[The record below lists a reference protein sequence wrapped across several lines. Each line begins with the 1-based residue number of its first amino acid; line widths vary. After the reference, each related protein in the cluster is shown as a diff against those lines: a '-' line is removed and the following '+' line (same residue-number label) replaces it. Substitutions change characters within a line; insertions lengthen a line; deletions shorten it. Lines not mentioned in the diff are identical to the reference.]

1 MKITKNQLKNIINEE
16 LDTVMS
22 EVGMFG
28 RLKNRLTG
36 QTAEAGKLSAKIWR
50 WVKEND
56 LIGKFGETGQSSAGL
71 KGSWNGQ
78 NDVNDWAQA
87 NFEEAK
93 ALYSTILT
101 GGPAKG
107 FEDVPV
113 VRDAAHLDSLEPSK
127 SEKERGQDA
136 RAKAKAQQDKE
147 ADLAVRNSKVEKSI
161 ADKAAAK
168 KKKAADE
175 KSAEINAAG
184 RAAELE
190 RYKQRMARDARQK
203 ERNAVRYGPQD
214 F

>member
-1 MKITKNQLKNIINEE
+1 MKITKNQLKQIINEE

-56 LIGKFGETGQSSAGL
+56 LIGKFGGNGESTGAD
-71 KGSWNGQ
+71 SWKSQ
-78 NDVNDWAQA
+78 NDVNDWAQD
-87 NFEEAK
+87 NFEKAK
-93 ALYSTILT
+93 ALYSATL
-101 GGPAKG
+101 GAGAPKG
-107 FEDVPV
+107 FEDVRV

-147 ADLAVRNSKVEKSI
+147 ADLAVRNRKVEKSI

-184 RAAELE
+184 RLSDQE